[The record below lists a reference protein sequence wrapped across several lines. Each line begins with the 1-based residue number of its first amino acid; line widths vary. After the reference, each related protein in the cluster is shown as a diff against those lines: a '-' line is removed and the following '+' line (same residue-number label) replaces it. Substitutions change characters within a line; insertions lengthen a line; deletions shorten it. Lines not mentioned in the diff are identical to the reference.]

1 MTHWAR
7 VLSVDVV
14 KRSEIATPW
23 SSRGGDERQVLYRL
37 EPLLPLR
44 RPVKNLTQ
52 EGRGSGPRSPR
63 WTSRLALLRASNLRE
78 LPLETEPEWRL
89 YEDLRAVGS
98 QFEIEPGKVRLVDPD
113 DPRGRATFVIGDVR
127 AQYCGAAGFVVRHPS
142 REDRWVSD
150 AVDVLSLLRSTK

>member
-1 MTHWAR
+1 VTHWAR

-14 KRSEIATPW
+14 ERSEIATPW
-23 SSRGGDERQVLYRL
+23 ISRRGDERQVLYRL
-37 EPLLPLR
+37 EPLLPLL
-44 RPVKNLTQ
+44 RPVENLSK

-113 DPRGRATFVIGDVR
+113 DPRGRAT
-127 AQYCGAAGFVVRHPS
+127 S
-142 REDRWVSD
+142 
-150 AVDVLSLLRSTK
+150 